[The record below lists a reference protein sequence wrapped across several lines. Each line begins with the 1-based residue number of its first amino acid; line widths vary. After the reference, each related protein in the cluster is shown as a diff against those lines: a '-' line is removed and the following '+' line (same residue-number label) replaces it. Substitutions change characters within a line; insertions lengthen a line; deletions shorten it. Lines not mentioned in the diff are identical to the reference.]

1 MRKILKSTSEV
12 THFWANRVQPEG
24 RSGNVF
30 FRESMIYSY
39 GLHFCMARHL
49 PGGAVAIT
57 TRTYSPTTSH
67 HISDV
72 RSAVNHLQRV
82 YCNDPSQDAWDN
94 RAAAE
99 RDLLTKL
106 AQAEKPRIR
115 QVTRERLQSEAYSVA
130 SNFNAYLFA
139 LPESERADM
148 ATREAP
154 EPFDLSKLKEY
165 RAVKEAA
172 DIERARRRAERAT
185 ESLNLWRKREA
196 YSTLLTSLP
205 PALRLS
211 TDRATIETS
220 WGAEIPASVA
230 EPVWTLVQTV
240 RASGADLE
248 LPHPRRIGA
257 YLLQTVHADGSI
269 RVGCHHIAYSELAQI
284 AGALGYAS

>member
-1 MRKILKSTSEV
+1 MRKILKSTAEV
-12 THFWANRVQPEG
+12 THFWANRVQSEG

-30 FRESMIYSY
+30 FRDSMIYSY

-49 PGGAVAIT
+49 PGGAVAIS
-57 TRTYSPTTSH
+57 TRSYSPTTSH
-67 HISDV
+67 HLSDV
-72 RSAVNHLQRV
+72 RSAVNHLQHV
-82 YCNDPSQDAWDN
+82 YCNDPSKDAWDN

-115 QVTRERLQSEAYSVA
+115 QTTRERLQGEAYSVA

-139 LPESERADM
+139 LPEAERVGL
-148 ATREAP
+148 TREAP
-154 EPFDLSKLKEY
+154 EAFDLSKLKEY

-248 LPHPRRIGA
+248 LPHPRRIGD
-257 YLLQTVHADGSI
+257 YMLTKVHADGSI
-269 RVGCHHIAYSELAQI
+269 RVGCHFIPYNELALM
-284 AGALGYAS
+284 AGTLGYVS